1 MNWILEET
9 IDSIKARIKALEKVI
24 SDAEVTA
31 NYKFAKKEEIK
42 FLKDTL
48 TEIDMMINEEVEEM
62 ERAYEDAREQ
72 RAEAY
77 M

>member
-9 IDSIKARIKALEKVI
+9 IDSIEARIIALEKVI
-24 SDAEVTA
+24 NDTEVTA

-48 TEIDMMINEEVEEM
+48 AEINSMINEEVEEM